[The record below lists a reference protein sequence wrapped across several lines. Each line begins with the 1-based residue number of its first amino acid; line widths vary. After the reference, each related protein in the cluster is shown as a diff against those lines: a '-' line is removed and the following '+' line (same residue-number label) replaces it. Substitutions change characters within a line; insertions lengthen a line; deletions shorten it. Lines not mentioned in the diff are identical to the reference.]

1 MGKVSLVLGIRPDV
15 IRASLIIKKLRQAL
29 GPDGFEFIWSGQHY
43 SDNMKDVFFRQLGVE
58 APDVELATDTTSDQS
73 TIGTLIHNLGQHW
86 QESRPDA
93 AVFLGDTNTVC
104 GSLAAASQNIPI
116 VHIEGCMRSYDWRM
130 PEEKYRTTIDHL
142 SDVIY
147 AYVEEYKL
155 QGIAEGIRPENIIV
169 TGNPIVDVI
178 SEYFLSGRIR
188 LGADE
193 LSKLRNKFALRDGE
207 NFWVMTSH
215 RRENVDSPAALSR
228 ILHLAK
234 EVKAKV
240 IFLAGYR
247 TQRNI
252 KQFGSAVPNNVLVA
266 DPIGYAELLELI
278 YSAEGVLTD
287 SGTIVEETAVLG
299 VPSVQMRTST
309 ERPQVY
315 DCGGSVKFDP
325 HDDHV
330 DPTSLEKIIES
341 VRLRAAANWEHGLG
355 DGRASDRIAHDII
368 QRHKSQTWGGHNPD
382 LGSIHVSRNY
392 GWGIG
397 NLGKP

>member
-1 MGKVSLVLGIRPDV
+1 
-15 IRASLIIKKLRQAL
+15 
-29 GPDGFEFIWSGQHY
+29 
-43 SDNMKDVFFRQLGVE
+43 
-58 APDVELATDTTSDQS
+58 
-73 TIGTLIHNLGQHW
+73 
-86 QESRPDA
+86 
-93 AVFLGDTNTVC
+93 
-104 GSLAAASQNIPI
+104 
-116 VHIEGCMRSYDWRM
+116 MRSYDWRM

-155 QGIAEGIRPENIIV
+155 QGIAEGIRPENIVV

-188 LGADE
+188 LGPNE

-207 NFWVMTSH
+207 NFWVMTCH
-215 RRENVDSPAALSR
+215 RRENVDSPGALSR
-228 ILHLAK
+228 ILQLAE

-247 TQRNI
+247 TQRNL
-252 KQFGSAVPNNVLVA
+252 KQFGFAIPNNILVA

-287 SGTIVEETAVLG
+287 SGTIVEETSVLG

-325 HDDHV
+325 HDDV
-330 DPTSLEKIIES
+330 DPVTVRKIIES
-341 VRLRAAANWEHGLG
+341 VRLRTTANWEHGLG
-355 DGRASDRIAHDII
+355 DGRASERIAHDLM
-368 QRHKSQTWGGHNPD
+368 QRLQSQTWSGHNPD
-382 LGSIHVSRNY
+382 LASTHVSRNY

-397 NLGKP
+397 SLGKP